1 MTTPAIPPSRAR
13 LLRPRRTP
21 VLHLRGQPARGLS
34 FRQHAQDPDGR
45 DIIGQAPNGQ
55 LVREGVI
62 PDAYGDVAGP
72 SLPPGGTFASRIRDQ
87 AEHRGDM
94 T

>member
-1 MTTPAIPPSRAR
+1 VRVYSDLAGHPFCIFVASPPEVQA
-13 LLRPRRTP
+13 
-21 VLHLRGQPARGLS
+21 
-34 FRQHAQDPDGR
+34 FRQHAQEPDGR
-45 DIIGQAPNGQ
+45 DIIGQAANGQ
-55 LVREGVI
+55 MVREGVI

-87 AEHRGDM
+87 AEHAGDM